1 MNSLLLFAVTYF
13 AVAHGAKRPL
23 SEQYLNTISKLY
35 GLDIRA
41 SNSDFL
47 EFALKEQERL
57 LKQKSKRELVVGEPV
72 LDCDTTNPGGE
83 PTTVHDLRPWDIDLV
98 GALGDSITGGE
109 RQWEI
114 AVLGGPKGCS
124 IRDKLDEYA
133 ANIGG
138 NGSLF
143 GQDRVVSLPNIIRQ
157 WNPDVEGFAIGTG
170 GTTNSNSGL
179 NRAVGGATNRYKLTS
194 NACNSTLNI
203 DYKIFQR
210 NMLDQAE
217 NLISRIQ
224 SDDRYDF
231 DNDWK
236 IITIFVGTNDLC
248 SVCRNSNYDPVAHR
262 DGIEAA
268 LDELHANL
276 PRALV
281 QVVGMFDITTLTE
294 LSTGELCNML
304 QSAFCPCAADPETR
318 PEMRPTQLSYVNLLD
333 ELISSGKYDTR
344 DDFTVVFQPHMRDIV
359 PPKDENGEYYPDF
372 LSYDCFH
379 PARPAHQMF
388 AMYLWDAML
397 TPVGEKTYWEEADP
411 NHTVITCP
419 REGAPYIYTNLNS
432 RRMVKSN
439 VDKKTEV
446 NIRQLCNR

>member
-1 MNSLLLFAVTYF
+1 MMRHAC
-13 AVAHGAKRPL
+13 
-23 SEQYLNTISKLY
+23 I
-35 GLDIRA
+35 IRA
-41 SNSDFL
+41 AVHEN
-47 EFALKEQERL
+47 L
-57 LKQKSKRELVVGEPV
+57 LHCHPVTAIQKSK
-72 LDCDTTNPGGE
+72 
-83 PTTVHDLRPWDIDLV
+83 DLKPAGFGV
-98 GALGDSITGGE
+98 GANNLPEVVINNRGE
-109 RQWEI
+109 SW
-114 AVLGGPKGCS
+114 S
-124 IRDKLDEYA
+124 
-133 ANIGG
+133 IGG
-138 NGSLF
+138 DRSLF
-143 GQDRVVSLPNIIRQ
+143 GEDRVVTLPNIIRQ

-179 NRAVGGATNRYKLTS
+179 NRA
-194 NACNSTLNI
+194 
-203 DYKIFQR
+203 
-210 NMLDQAE
+210 
-217 NLISRIQ
+217 
-224 SDDRYDF
+224 
-231 DNDWK
+231 
-236 IITIFVGTNDLC
+236 
-248 SVCRNSNYDPVAHR
+248 NYHPEAHR

-281 QVVGMFDITTLTE
+281 QVVGMFDITVLTE
-294 LSTGELCNML
+294 LSTGGLCDLM
-304 QSAFCPCAADPETR
+304 QSGFCNCVTNPETR
-318 PEMRPTQLSYVNLLD
+318 PEMRPTQLSYINLLD

-359 PPKDENGEYYPDF
+359 PPKDENGEFYPDF

>member
-1 MNSLLLFAVTYF
+1 MKSLLLFAVICCG
-13 AVAHGAKRPL
+13 VAHGAKRPL

-98 GALGDSITGGE
+98 GALGDSITAGFGVGANNLPEVVINNRGE
-109 RQWEI
+109 SW
-114 AVLGGPKGCS
+114 S
-124 IRDKLDEYA
+124 
-133 ANIGG
+133 IGG
-138 NGSLF
+138 DRSLF
-143 GQDRVVSLPNIIRQ
+143 GEDRVVTLPNIIRQ

-179 NRAVGGATNRYKLTS
+179 NRAVGGATNR
-194 NACNSTLNI
+194 
-203 DYKIFQR
+203 

-236 IITIFVGTNDLC
+236 IITLFVGGNDLC
-248 SVCRNSNYDPVAHR
+248 AACRNSNYHPEAHR

-281 QVVGMFDITTLTE
+281 QVVGMFDITVLTE
-294 LSTGELCNML
+294 LSTGGLCDLM
-304 QSAFCPCAADPETR
+304 QSGFCNCVTNPETR

-333 ELISSGKYDTR
+333 ELISSGKYDNR

-359 PPKDENGEYYPDF
+359 PPKDENGEFYPDF